1 MNTDKIYAQ
10 QLASE
15 YAPKKESKVV
25 ALKKLDRRAK
35 LPANIFAYTFGIAAA
50 LLLGVGMCLCMKV
63 IGDGSVGSMALGI
76 GVGVLGMLGMGV
88 NYPVYQKLL
97 SRGKEKYAFEIIEL
111 AKEIG
116 EE

>member
-15 YAPKKESKVV
+15 YAPKNESKVV
-25 ALKKLDRRAK
+25 ALRKLDRKAK
-35 LPANIFAYTFGIAAA
+35 LPANIFAYTLGVVAA
-50 LLLGVGMCLCMKV
+50 LVFGTGMCLAMKV
-63 IGDGSVGSMALGI
+63 IGDGSAASMVVGI
-76 GVGVLGMLGMGV
+76 VVGVLGMLGAGV
-88 NYPVYQKLL
+88 NYPLYQKLL
-97 SRGKEKYAFEIIEL
+97 ARGKAKYAFDIIEL